1 METIAQML
9 AIYRGRIG
17 FWVNRLSGVAE
28 TGCPSITNRH
38 FRQLVSRGLKHMLV
52 ADPTQETMAMH
63 ISQNDV
69 LTMTSGPS
77 IGHNQITI
85 GVDTTYPVSTLT
97 TTLIT
102 PLDTTNHHPTTN
114 R

>member
-1 METIAQML
+1 ML

-28 TGCPSITNRH
+28 TGCPSITNRY

-52 ADPTQETMAMH
+52 ADQAMAMR
-63 ISQNDV
+63 ISQHDV
-69 LTMTSGPS
+69 LTMTSGPA
-77 IGHNQITI
+77 IGHSQITI
-85 GVDTTYPVSTLT
+85 GVDTTYPVSTST

>member
-1 METIAQML
+1 MPVYHQSPFPTAP
-9 AIYRGRIG
+9 
-17 FWVNRLSGVAE
+17 V
-28 TGCPSITNRH
+28 
-38 FRQLVSRGLKHMLV
+38 VSRGLKHMLMLV
-52 ADPTQETMAMH
+52 ADPTQEAMAMH

-77 IGHNQITI
+77 IGHSLITI

-102 PLDTTNHHPTTN
+102 PLDTTNHHPTTIQPPTADDS
-114 R
+114 RAF